1 MNKSEK
7 KKSKLSFLHDR
18 KRLTA
23 MLLAVGGVILILIS
37 TLFGGSEVAKT
48 EEYTDVGFYTDYLE
62 ERIRALCMSIEGIDE
77 AVVFLTLDCSSEYI
91 YQGDGASDFLILSGG
106 DGEEAVKLCEIYPR
120 VRGIAVVCTGGELP
134 RIKETVT
141 ELLSAALGLSSNK
154 IKVAGS

>member
-1 MNKSEK
+1 MNKTEK
-7 KKSKLSFLHDR
+7 KKSKHGFLHDR

-23 MLLAVGGVILILIS
+23 ILLAIGGVLLILIS
-37 TLFGGSEVAKT
+37 TLFGGSEGAKT

-62 ERIRALCMSIEGIDE
+62 ERIRTLCMSIDGIDE
-77 AVVFLTLDCSSEYI
+77 AVVFLTLDCSSEYV
-91 YQGDGASDFLILSGG
+91 YQENGASDFLILSGG